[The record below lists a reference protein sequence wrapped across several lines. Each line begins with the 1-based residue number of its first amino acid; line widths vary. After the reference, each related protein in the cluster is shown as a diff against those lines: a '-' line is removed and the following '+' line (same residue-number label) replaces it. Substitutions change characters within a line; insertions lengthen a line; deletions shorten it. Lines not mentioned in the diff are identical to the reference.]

1 MQCRWREGN
10 SHQVVYLATY
20 YSLTTQCNAAY
31 VANGW
36 CNVLKC
42 YATEIDGIEDEI

>member
-1 MQCRWREGN
+1 MGHVEDPRF
-10 SHQVVYLATY
+10 QVVYLLTY